1 MGCPCFCCS
10 RDVLKIQASSLMFKS
25 TLHRGDFSHSW
36 HCLCSSSSP
45 ALTLFC
51 SQHLLWRP
59 SPSSSA
65 RTPVPTTSPFAG
77 LASSALRA
85 RPDQALSQ
93 FQCETGNGCGMNGVP
108 TKAQVTANEVK
119 ASSKH
124 LGSFPRIS
132 HDPVKFSRVAGHLW
146 LRRQKNGSTWLHSSE
161 AWQKGSLDPQSGRSG
176 ESVAT

>member
-1 MGCPCFCCS
+1 MT
-10 RDVLKIQASSLMFKS
+10 R
-25 TLHRGDFSHSW
+25 
-36 HCLCSSSSP
+36 
-45 ALTLFC
+45 
-51 SQHLLWRP
+51 
-59 SPSSSA
+59 
-65 RTPVPTTSPFAG
+65 
-77 LASSALRA
+77 ALRLIPKPNQFHFQ
-85 RPDQALSQ
+85 RPGSQNSCNQQQLQVKVDLLATAGREPCRLRYQ

-176 ESVAT
+176 ESSEKPEQAPSPLWYAS